1 MIIIIFY
8 VSLKIKFF
16 IESHN
21 IKAIEVEVFVD
32 IESNNYFMLNEE
44 LLLKDKKTVL
54 FVLIISKIVNR

>member
-21 IKAIEVEVFVD
+21 LKAIEVEVFVD

-54 FVLIISKIVNR
+54 FVLIISKIINR

>member
-54 FVLIISKIVNR
+54 FVLTISKIVNR

>member
-21 IKAIEVEVFVD
+21 LKAIEVEVFVD
-32 IESNNYFMLNEE
+32 MQSNNYFMLNEE